1 MASALPSV
9 SDCCGTCPCNVVEVD
24 ICPTPTGGSGITV
37 ENTSA
42 LRLVLAAQR
51 SQNMLVTVLTDTGT
65 ALDGT
70 GFSAVWREE
79 SLVPDNPILS
89 VRPVDIASDA
99 VAGRFLQFL

>member
-9 SDCCGTCPCNVVEVD
+9 ADCCGTCPCNVIEVD

-70 GFSAVWREE
+70 GYVSSFREE

-89 VRPVDIASDA
+89 VRPADILTDA
-99 VAGRFLQFL
+99 LPGRFLQFI